1 MTAVSRKREI
11 AFSVVRH
18 RKGNDMERLLKVSYA
33 TGGALD
39 VPMIR
44 LQGIWLRSAGFGVSD
59 IIRVEVVDLGH
70 MLIRRLESVQQ
81 SIRQAVKAH
90 PQGSP
95 G

>member
-1 MTAVSRKREI
+1 MTAIFRQRKV
-11 AFSVVRH
+11 AFSVIRH
-18 RKGNDMERLLKVSYA
+18 QKGDDMERLLTVSYA

-59 IIRVEVVDLGH
+59 IIRVEVVDLGQ
-70 MLIRRLESVQQ
+70 LVIRRLESVQQ

>member
-1 MTAVSRKREI
+1 M
-11 AFSVVRH
+11 
-18 RKGNDMERLLKVSYA
+18 DRLLKVSYA

-59 IIRVEVVDLGH
+59 IIRVEVVDMGH
-70 MLIRRLESVQQ
+70 LMIKRLADVLRPDFRSD
-81 SIRQAVKAH
+81 QATTRK
-90 PQGSP
+90 GP